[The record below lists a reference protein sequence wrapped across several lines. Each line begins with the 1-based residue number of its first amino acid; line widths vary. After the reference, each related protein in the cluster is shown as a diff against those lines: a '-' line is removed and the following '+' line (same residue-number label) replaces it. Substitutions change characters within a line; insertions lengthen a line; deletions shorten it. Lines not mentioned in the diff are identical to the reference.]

1 MIIVNIILSLLL
13 PPLAIFVKEGLGTNF
28 WISLILTI
36 LAWVPGVIFALYIT
50 VFKGGATA

>member
-1 MIIVNIILSLLL
+1 MIIVNIILSLIL
-13 PPLAIFVKEGLGTNF
+13 PPLAVLVKEGLGTNF

-50 VFKGGATA
+50 VFKNAATT